1 MPEGRTEMVFMV
13 TVTVPARLTATEVEA
28 ELGTCISFGQPRIC
42 QVRPSTDEV
51 TRGGIAAVV

>member
-1 MPEGRTEMVFMV
+1 MVFMV